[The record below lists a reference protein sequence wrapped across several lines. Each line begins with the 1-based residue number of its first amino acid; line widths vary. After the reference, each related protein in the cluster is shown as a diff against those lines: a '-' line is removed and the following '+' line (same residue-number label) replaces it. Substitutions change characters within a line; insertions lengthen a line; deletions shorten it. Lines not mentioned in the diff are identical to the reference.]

1 MFITIGLIG
10 GGIIIGYIYRNNIMW
25 NSIKL
30 YTYINKT
37 HINKDKDNIKTQKK
51 DLIIDDILY
60 IEYKGTDLTD
70 ELLINIKN
78 LELKIK
84 DDIIEVNNKK
94 FNINDVSIVNINGD
108 IMTFKEYFEI

>member
-25 NSIKL
+25 NTIKL
-30 YTYINKT
+30 YTYINKSY
-37 HINKDKDNIKTQKK
+37 INKDKDNIKTQKK
-51 DLIIDDILY
+51 DLIIDDIIY
-60 IEYKGTDLTD
+60 IEYKGKDLTN

-78 LELKIK
+78 QELKIK

-108 IMTFKEYFEI
+108 IITFKEYFEI